1 MSSRLRILI
10 GINSGHIYS
19 KVRKYTE
26 LLSSVDFILG
36 ANINT
41 KKL

>member
-1 MSSRLRILI
+1 ML
-10 GINSGHIYS
+10 GYIYS

-26 LLSSVDFILG
+26 LLTSVKFILG

-41 KKL
+41 KKP